1 MKAIYTNNFTDTQR
15 EATVLRHEPG
25 AGAPQDRRSRGSRSA
40 AAQAGD
46 VPTALLAQCT
56 CPDWCER
63 DHDRD

>member
-1 MKAIYTNNFTDTQR
+1 MKAIYTKQFYGYATR
-15 EATVLRHEPG
+15 ATVLRRRPG
-25 AGAPQDRRSRGSRSA
+25 AGVPKSPLPRLEIRNALTD
-40 AAQAGD
+40 D